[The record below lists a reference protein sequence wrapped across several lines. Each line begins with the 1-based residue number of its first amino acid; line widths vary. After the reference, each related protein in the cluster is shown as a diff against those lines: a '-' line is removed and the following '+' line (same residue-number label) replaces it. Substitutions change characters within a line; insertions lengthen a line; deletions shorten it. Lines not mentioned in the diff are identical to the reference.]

1 MKWLRCNC
9 HLHKIIVIII
19 KALSLGGLLSCAK
32 VSMYN
37 VLCNSLGSATMEIIP
52 VFRTFPIDLLWRLLQ
67 ATNLSGDAM
76 AMVFFSKRFIWAHV
90 TIATD
95 AFIWI

>member
-1 MKWLRCNC
+1 MYCAIAWVVGENC
-9 HLHKIIVIII
+9 T
-19 KALSLGGLLSCAK
+19 
-32 VSMYN
+32 
-37 VLCNSLGSATMEIIP
+37 TMEIIP

-67 ATNLSGDAM
+67 ATNLSADAM

-90 TIATD
+90 TIAND